1 MKKILSFYRLAF
13 KLLRESIPYVLAHIV
28 LTVFLGFFFGFSDT
42 SSHTSYSHYCE
53 QSKTLYGVPP
63 SQLSFFRKVV
73 SFLYGIAEI
82 IFWGYL
88 FAVIVVIVHLLFGGF
103 FKDVLFFVYFLL
115 YCLFAPFIL
124 GVLHLLSLKYSDNLP
139 PSDSFNPFEEE
150 YF

>member
-1 MKKILSFYRLAF
+1 MKHILSFYRLAF
-13 KLLRESIPYVLAHIV
+13 KLLRESAPYVLVGMV
-28 LTVFLGFFFGFSDT
+28 LSVFLSLFFGSPCSASRSIHAYD
-42 SSHTSYSHYCE
+42 CR
-53 QSKTLYGVPP
+53 QSKILYGVPP
-63 SQLSFFRKVV
+63 SQQSFFRKVV

-88 FAVIVVIVHLLFGGF
+88 FVVIVVLLIGGF

-139 PSDSFNPFEEE
+139 PSDSLDPIEEE